1 MIPVTVVGAVDGGV
15 VSQTEPLIVVGFPLL
30 VKVSETM
37 AKLLALPSGGAVA
50 ANAPQLY
57 VRDSRETSPR
67 LSSKAGFFRPNLD
80 WRGQH
85 RVWRTLIW

>member
-1 MIPVTVVGAVDGGV
+1 M
-15 VSQTEPLIVVGFPLL
+15 IVVGFPLL

-80 WRGQH
+80 SSGGAS
-85 RVWRTLIW
+85 RVAYPDLVRVVVLSDGMVLNLLW